1 MLLKTVFSGFG
12 GQGVLM
18 MGYVLA
24 NAGMHEDKHVTFLP
38 AYGAEMRGGTANC
51 TVVISDQEIAS
62 PIASFPEC
70 VVAMNYPSMVKYQNS
85 VKPGGIM
92 FLNKDLIAEEP
103 TRHDFEVIQV
113 PVNSL
118 AHEMG
123 NDRVLNM
130 IMLGAVAARTGMV
143 SHKALAEAVE
153 TVMAGKKRALIEVNQ
168 KALLRGAEFISSL
181 KQGKRSLE
189 RV

>member
-1 MLLKTVFSGFG
+1 MLLKIVFSGFG

-51 TVVISDQEIAS
+51 TVVISDKEIAS
-62 PIASFPEC
+62 PVASSPEYA
-70 VVAMNYPSMVKYQNS
+70 VVMNHPSMIKYQNM
-85 VKPGGIM
+85 VKSGGTM
-92 FLNKDLIAEEP
+92 FLNSDLITKDPARSDITAEK
-103 TRHDFEVIQV
+103 I

-130 IMLGAVAARTGMV
+130 VMLGAMNTICGFVSEEALKSAVA
-143 SHKALAEAVE
+143 
-153 TVMAGKKRALIEVNQ
+153 TVLQGKKQSLIELNQ
-168 KALLRGAEFISSL
+168 NALDKGRDYVLSLTKAASA
-181 KQGKRSLE
+181 
-189 RV
+189 